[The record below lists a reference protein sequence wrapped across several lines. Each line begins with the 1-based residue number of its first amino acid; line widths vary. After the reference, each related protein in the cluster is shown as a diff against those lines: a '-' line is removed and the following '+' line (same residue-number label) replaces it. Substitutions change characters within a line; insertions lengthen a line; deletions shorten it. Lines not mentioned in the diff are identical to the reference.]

1 MSDLGFQ
8 QAGYLPCRFPRE
20 NLVQSIHTP
29 KGCSE
34 DTKGLNYEI
43 KLNIIMGIKVKPFF
57 PAVQFFLS
65 PHIKD
70 RNKKMNLGEG

>member
-8 QAGYLPCRFPRE
+8 QAGYLPCGFPRE
-20 NLVQSIHTP
+20 DLVPSIHTP

-34 DTKGLNYEI
+34 DTKGLNYKI
-43 KLNIIMGIKVKPFF
+43 KLNIIMGIKVKPCF

-70 RNKKMNLGEG
+70 SNKKMSLGER